1 MRYVAALSAAVVI
14 AAIGAAGAG
23 ADTQIATG
31 GLAAGSG
38 SVKFGDFRFSITAG
52 AHGDADGAQGT
63 LAMTAGGD
71 HYLATADCVLVFGNS
86 ALIVGTLKEPVGLFT
101 KLVTEI
107 VDNGNGAS
115 GVPDAALSG
124 LATDFGG
131 FDPCHPSF
139 VDFSDALPVMHGNFV
154 VHAD

>member
-1 MRYVAALSAAVVI
+1 MRYVAVLSAAVVM

-23 ADTQIATG
+23 AEAQIATG

-38 SVKFGDFRFSITAG
+38 LVRFGDFAFSISAG
-52 AHGDADGAQGT
+52 AHGDAEGARGT
-63 LAMTAGGD
+63 LAMTAGGN

-115 GVPDAALSG
+115 GVPDNAVSG
-124 LATDFGG
+124 LAMDFGG
-131 FDPCHPSF
+131 FDQCHPSF
-139 VDFSDALPVMHGNFV
+139 VSFSDAFPVVHGNFV